1 MAATTRRLFVM
12 HTPQNIIEI
21 SSVYKTYSGSDKP
34 AVDGITLSVRKGCFF
49 GLLGPNGAG
58 KTTMISILCTLLR
71 PDSGDVF
78 ISGVSIKDGM
88 AKIKGMIGYVPQD
101 IALYPTLTARENF
114 LFFGKMQGLRGA
126 YLKERVD
133 RCLDIANM
141 KNLAEN
147 RVETFSGGLKRRL
160 SLAVGLIHNP
170 RILFLDEPTVGI
182 DPQSRHFI
190 YESLK
195 HMNADG
201 MTIVYTSHYMEEV
214 EYLCEE
220 IAIMDRGKIISAG
233 KVEELLARQGKGVLK
248 IKTDAHISEAV
259 ENQIRALPGVRLV
272 EYNDKTLTLISSSPT
287 KTIVDVITLCER
299 QGIGI
304 LSLAHGAANLEQLF
318 MSLTGTI
325 LRD

>member
-1 MAATTRRLFVM
+1 MYN
-12 HTPQNIIEI
+12 PKNIIEI
-21 SSVYKTYSGSDKP
+21 SSVYKTYRGSDRP
-34 AVDGITLSVRKGCFF
+34 AVDGTTLSVRKGCFF

-58 KTTMISILCTLLR
+58 KTTILSILCTLLR

-88 AKIKGMIGYVPQD
+88 TKIKGMIGYVPQD
-101 IALYPTLTARENF
+101 IALYPTLTARENL
-114 LFFGKMQGLRGA
+114 LFFGKMQGLRGP

-160 SLAVGLIHNP
+160 SLAVGLIHSP

-195 HMNADG
+195 NMNADG

-214 EYLCEE
+214 EHLCEE

-233 KVEELLARQGKGVLK
+233 KVAELLAYQGQGVIE
-248 IKTDAHISEAV
+248 IKTNALISEAV
-259 ENQIRALPGVRLV
+259 KNEIIALPGVSMV
-272 EYNDKTLTLISSSPT
+272 EGKDKTLTLISRSPT
-287 KTIVDVITLCER
+287 KTIVDVIAVFER
-299 QGIGI
+299 RGIDI
-304 LSLAHGAANLEQLF
+304 VSLVHGATNLEQLF
-318 MSLTGTI
+318 MSLTGTV